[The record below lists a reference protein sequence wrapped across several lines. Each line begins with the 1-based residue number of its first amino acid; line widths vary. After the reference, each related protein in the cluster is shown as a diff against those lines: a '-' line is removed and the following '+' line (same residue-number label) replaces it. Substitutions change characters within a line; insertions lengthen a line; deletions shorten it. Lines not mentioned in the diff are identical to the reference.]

1 MSMHNYAQ
9 ANLKT
14 GRPLAHYPCAF
25 PAYLP
30 AKPHGDCG
38 LSLLPYGFLI
48 QPLSSTSQFSKLTS
62 AISPQPPRIAHAH
75 DE

>member
-1 MSMHNYAQ
+1 MRNYLNP
-9 ANLKT
+9 NLTT
-14 GRPLAHYPCAF
+14 GRPLAQYPCAF

-38 LSLLPYGFLI
+38 LSLVPYGFLI
-48 QPLSSTSQFSKLTS
+48 PPFSSASQFSKLTS

-75 DE
+75 YE